1 MSECCGACCCWP
13 VAASVR
19 IGWGSAAAVV
29 AVAVAA
35 AGLVKVEILRLPRVQ
50 CNLEGKGRSM
60 FKISN

>member
-1 MSECCGACCCWP
+1 MSECCGVCCCWP
-13 VAASVR
+13 VAASVQ

-29 AVAVAA
+29 VVVAA